1 MARAGLRG
9 DVRSEWDEAKQ
20 HDVLFLLTLRPPA
33 ANVLAAARAGG
44 QQPTPAELYGLV
56 AVRGCEVI
64 EVRRSVCHS
73 LWLPGIRPLFC
84 MIGLCLRCIPQ
95 TCVLRRP
102 PQSQRH
108 GGHGMT
114 RMSSCFCRQ
123 QQVT

>member
-1 MARAGLRG
+1 MACAGLRG

-33 ANVLAAARAGG
+33 ANALAAG

-73 LWLPGIRPLFC
+73 LWLPGVRPVHC
-84 MIGLCLRCIPQ
+84 TVCLCPGCL
-95 TCVLRRP
+95 
-102 PQSQRH
+102 SQLWCPAS
-108 GGHGMT
+108 T
-114 RMSSCFCRQ
+114 F
-123 QQVT
+123 TEPAAW